1 MTSGFHFCRNLYPL
15 GDAWSHHKNLDPSF
29 HTASVEQRSWWVSA
43 FWNTRRKSQDSRWT
57 DPEGKVSEKATAIT
71 WTLWGKVAVNAS
83 WHLDVGSKVAVV
95 GTLEG
100 NRYTGKDGKEV
111 FGFNFTARSVEY
123 LESKDD
129 AEARRNRRANSAG
142 EREPK
147 PARPAGRK
155 TSRSPASGKEA

>member
-1 MTSGFHFCRNLYPL
+1 MSQVEVRQIGHVAATPVAKTMTANGRTQNKTLVTVISN
-15 GDAWSHHKNLDPSF
+15 
-29 HTASVEQRSWWVSA
+29 
-43 FWNTRRKSQDSRWT
+43 SRWK
-57 DPEGKVSEKATAIT
+57 DPQGKVSEKATAIS

-111 FGFNFTARSVEY
+111 YGFNFTARSVEY
-123 LESKDD
+123 LDSKDD
-129 AEARRNRRANSAG
+129 AEARRNRRASPAS

-147 PARPAGRK
+147 PARSARRT
-155 TSRSPASGKEA
+155 TSRSPALAKEV

>member
-1 MTSGFHFCRNLYPL
+1 MSQVEVRQIGHVAATPVAKTMTANGRTQNKTLVTVISN
-15 GDAWSHHKNLDPSF
+15 
-29 HTASVEQRSWWVSA
+29 
-43 FWNTRRKSQDSRWT
+43 SRWK
-57 DPEGKVSEKATAIT
+57 DPQGKVSEKATAIS
-71 WTLWGKVAVNAS
+71 WTLWGKVALNAT

-123 LESKDD
+123 LDSKDD
-129 AEARRNRRANSAG
+129 AEARRNRRANSAS
-142 EREPK
+142 EDKPK
-147 PARPAGRK
+147 PTRSAGRK

>member
-1 MTSGFHFCRNLYPL
+1 M
-15 GDAWSHHKNLDPSF
+15 SHVEVRQIGHVAATPVAL
-29 HTASVEQRSWWVSA
+29 TANGRTQNKTLVTVIS
-43 FWNTRRKSQDSRWT
+43 NSRWK
-57 DPEGKVSEKATAIT
+57 DPQGKVSEKATAIS

-123 LESKDD
+123 LDSKDD
-129 AEARRNRRANSAG
+129 AEARRNRRASSAS

-147 PARPAGRK
+147 PARSAGRK

>member
-1 MTSGFHFCRNLYPL
+1 M
-15 GDAWSHHKNLDPSF
+15 SHIEVRQIGHVAATPVATTR
-29 HTASVEQRSWWVSA
+29 TANGRTQNKTLVTVIT
-43 FWNTRRKSQDSRWT
+43 NSRWK
-57 DPEGKVSEKATAIT
+57 DAQGKVSEKATAIS

-83 WHLDVGSKVAVV
+83 WYLDVGSKVSVV

-129 AEARRNRRANSAG
+129 AEARRNRRVNLAR
-142 EREPK
+142 EHEPK
-147 PARPAGRK
+147 PVRSAGRK
-155 TSRSPASGKEA
+155 TSRSPALAKEA

>member
-1 MTSGFHFCRNLYPL
+1 M
-15 GDAWSHHKNLDPSF
+15 SHVEVRQIGHVAATPVAKTL
-29 HTASVEQRSWWVSA
+29 TANGRTQNKTLVTVIS
-43 FWNTRRKSQDSRWT
+43 NSRWK
-57 DPEGKVSEKATAIT
+57 DPQGKVNEKVTAIA

-123 LESKDD
+123 LDSKDD
-129 AEARRNRRANSAG
+129 AEARRNRRANSAS

-147 PARPAGRK
+147 PARSTGRK
-155 TSRSPASGKEA
+155 TSRSPASAKEA

>member
-1 MTSGFHFCRNLYPL
+1 M
-15 GDAWSHHKNLDPSF
+15 SHVEVRQIGHVAATPVATTL
-29 HTASVEQRSWWVSA
+29 TANGRTQNKTLVTVIS
-43 FWNTRRKSQDSRWT
+43 NTRRSDR
-57 DPEGKVSEKATAIT
+57 EGKSKEKATAIA
-71 WTLWGKVAVNAS
+71 WTLWGKVALNAT
-83 WHLDVGSKVAVV
+83 WYLDVGSKVAVV

-129 AEARRNRRANSAG
+129 AEARRNRRANSAS

-147 PARPAGRK
+147 PARSAGRK
-155 TSRSPASGKEA
+155 TSRSPASAKEA